1 MKGRKADPTIPPQ
14 LCFEQFAS
22 RAAEQQSGPRSSG
35 VVVFC
40 EGCSGRPA
48 LCRTRG
54 NCSEK
59 VGSPKAFLSLPRP
72 RGDAG
77 REQSSPWDVLRR
89 AEGPLAIAGRKEMA
103 CAASVAQEHRKM
115 PRVLEEACRLSP
127 FVSCMKML
135 EARVAL
141 RSFHGTSLPICS
153 TRFEKIYSAQ
163 THLWQAGWRIVHRA
177 LMSLSRTGS
186 ARTTNGIHDLVRPR
200 TRTLGARCHVC
211 SLPAALH
218 SRNNF
223 MPSHFMPATAATAS
237 SAKVWRQILYT
248 YA

>member
-1 MKGRKADPTIPPQ
+1 MQRAPSALQNSRQLLRESRKPQSVSITPPASGRCWQ
-14 LCFEQFAS
+14 G
-22 RAAEQQSGPRSSG
+22 AEQSL
-35 VVVFC
+35 
-40 EGCSGRPA
+40 GRP
-48 LCRTRG
+48 
-54 NCSEK
+54 
-59 VGSPKAFLSLPRP
+59 V
-72 RGDAG
+72 
-77 REQSSPWDVLRR
+77 QSR
-89 AEGPLAIAGRKEMA
+89 GPLAIAGRKEMA